1 MQQSKKDT
9 AYQLS
14 LAGFLITILGA
25 VFFSTKA
32 IFVKLAFKSTGV
44 DAVTLLTLRMLFSLP
59 FYLIAAR
66 MASKKE
72 SIVSLT
78 KKDWLYLVLL
88 GIFGYY
94 LSSLFDFVGLQ
105 YISAGLERLILFL
118 YPTFSVIIN
127 TLVYK
132 AKLNKTQIAALVLT
146 YLGIAIAYVG
156 EMKIDTNNPNFY
168 FGSFM
173 IFLCAITYSFY
184 LVGTGRMIPKV
195 GVTRYT
201 AYAMLAAT
209 IGIFLHFLFT
219 RNIHEIPFT
228 NTLIWYSVALAIIA
242 TVLPS
247 FLMSN
252 GMKMIG
258 SNNVSIIISIG
269 PVSTVIQAHFFL
281 GEPIILPQLMGT
293 ILVIIGVLLIG
304 WQSKRNSVEIA

>member
-1 MQQSKKDT
+1 
-9 AYQLS
+9 
-14 LAGFLITILGA
+14 
-25 VFFSTKA
+25 
-32 IFVKLAFKSTGV
+32 
-44 DAVTLLTLRMLFSLP
+44 
-59 FYLIAAR
+59 
-66 MASKKE
+66 
-72 SIVSLT
+72 
-78 KKDWLYLVLL
+78 
-88 GIFGYY
+88 
-94 LSSLFDFVGLQ
+94 
-105 YISAGLERLILFL
+105 
-118 YPTFSVIIN
+118 
-127 TLVYK
+127 
-132 AKLNKTQIAALVLT
+132 
-146 YLGIAIAYVG
+146 
-156 EMKIDTNNPNFY
+156 
-168 FGSFM
+168 M